1 MEALLSEILQP
12 GFLDPANEDFSLI
25 FAARISLSLSLSL
38 SLRKN
43 QREIIAA

>member
-38 SLRKN
+38 SKN